1 MISSLLV
8 LLTLAAPAI
17 DQDAADAS
25 QPQAA
30 LATAIPHALALIE
43 SKQYEKFIRQYAVP
57 SQLKKVLKQ
66 KTLDEIVRGFAKDH
80 AARILLILKADPGE
94 AAEHQHRGYGCRIP
108 NGREEFFE
116 EKSRLRKN
124 WRPLVFTELK
134 PVIYSTLRVTR
145 SRSK

>member
-25 QPQAA
+25 QPQVA

-43 SKQYEKFIRQYAVP
+43 SKQYKKFIRQYAVP
-57 SQLKKVLKQ
+57 SQLQKVLKQ

-80 AARILLILKADPGE
+80 AARIILILKEIQKKQRRESQAYQNWSCAYVSIRSGLWSESGLCLWPIQSNPGSE
-94 AAEHQHRGYGCRIP
+94 SSPHGRFAE
-108 NGREEFFE
+108 
-116 EKSRLRKN
+116 
-124 WRPLVFTELK
+124 
-134 PVIYSTLRVTR
+134 PVV
-145 SRSK
+145 

>member
-8 LLTLAAPAI
+8 LWTLAAPAI
-17 DQDAADAS
+17 DQDAADTS
-25 QPQAA
+25 QPQTA

-80 AARILLILKADPGE
+80 AARILLILKQIQEKQPSINTAGTV
-94 AAEHQHRGYGCRIP
+94 AEYPTDVKNFSRKKVV
-108 NGREEFFE
+108 FE
-116 EKSRLRKN
+116 KIGGLWYLQN
-124 WRPLVFTELK
+124 
-134 PVIYSTLRVTR
+134 
-145 SRSK
+145 